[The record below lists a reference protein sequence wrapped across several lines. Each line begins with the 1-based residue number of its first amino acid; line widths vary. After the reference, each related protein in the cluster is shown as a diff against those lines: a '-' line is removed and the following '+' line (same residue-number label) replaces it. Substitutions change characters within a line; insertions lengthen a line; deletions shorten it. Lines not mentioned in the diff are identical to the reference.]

1 MNIFDIYAGKIRR
14 SLKERGIINSVMFIP
29 RRYFQTFRF
38 RKFDFGGLVETSE
51 MDVPEELKK
60 HAVKYE
66 PSNHLLF
73 KMLFDKL
80 DWSFQESTFVDF
92 GCGKGATLIY
102 ASELGFKKLVGIE
115 FSPKL
120 AETALDNLKKLSDQ
134 NGAKVNFE
142 IANIDAALFDI
153 PPDADCFYF
162 FNPFDGFILNKV
174 LQNITRSLEI
184 APRKILI
191 VYLNALHHQV
201 IENYQFKKVKY
212 LSPGELDIYLLGGA
226 YVYRN
231 N

>member
-1 MNIFDIYAGKIRR
+1 
-14 SLKERGIINSVMFIP
+14 
-29 RRYFQTFRF
+29 
-38 RKFDFGGLVETSE
+38 
-51 MDVPEELKK
+51 
-60 HAVKYE
+60 
-66 PSNHLLF
+66 
-73 KMLFDKL
+73 MLFDKL
-80 DWSFQESTFVDF
+80 DWPFHQSTFVDF
-92 GCGKGATLIY
+92 GCGKGATLVY

-115 FSPKL
+115 FSSKL

-142 IANIDAALFDI
+142 IINTDAALFDI
-153 PPDADCFYF
+153 PSEADCFYF

-184 APRKILI
+184 VPRKILI
-191 VYLNALHHQV
+191 VYLNAIHHEV
-201 IENYQFKKVKY
+201 IENYRFKKVKY